1 MFLLSDCF
9 LSIFVNMA
17 AEKLRFESDIALKR
31 QHSLTTRK
39 KIKSPNRDKMLR
51 ILFARSLEIQL
62 EFVGSF

>member
-39 KIKSPNRDKMLR
+39 KIKRPNRDKMLR